1 MRELK
6 KMWIILGVALISI
19 IAIIALVA
27 SKGGADK
34 NVLDDFYELLNSRKY
49 EMLYIGKSDCG
60 YCAMFDNN
68 LDEIS
73 EIEKFDYLK
82 IEIDKVLAST
92 ANEMIERLQLDEVS
106 TPYIS
111 IVKDGEVIE
120 TFGYLEPNE
129 LLKKLKSYDLVS
141 KDAELGLNYLTLED
155 YFSLF
160 NEGKRSIVALS
171 SVDNELNKTKTFK
184 RILKEISK
192 ENNIEI
198 NYFELMF
205 TTEEEYKSFVQT
217 FGIIETEGI
226 PLFAIIEN
234 KKVVDYTSG
243 TISKDELLTLLKDN
257 KIIR

>member
-1 MRELK
+1 MKETK
-6 KMWIILGVALISI
+6 KMWIILGVAL
-19 IAIIALVA
+19 AIIILIVA
-27 SKGGADK
+27 IVANKGGTDK

-68 LDEIS
+68 LTEIS

-92 ANEMIERLQLDEVS
+92 ANEIIERLELDEVS
-106 TPYIS
+106 TPYIA

-120 TFGYLEPNE
+120 NFGYLEPNE
-129 LLKKLKSYDLVS
+129 LLNKLKSYDFVS
-141 KDAELGLNYLTLED
+141 MDTELGLNYLTLES

-160 NEGKRSIVALS
+160 DSGKRSVVALS
-171 SVDNELNKTKTFK
+171 STDNELNKTKTFK
-184 RILKEISK
+184 KILKEIAS
-192 ENNIEI
+192 ENKIEI
-198 NYFELMF
+198 NYFELLF

-217 FGIIETEGI
+217 FGIVETEGI

-234 KKVVDYTSG
+234 QKVVDYTSG
-243 TISKDELLTLLKDN
+243 TISKDELLTLLKEN
-257 KIIR
+257 KVIK